1 MPKPTSNTANK
12 KTIKSPAA
20 KSSQGSSKAL
30 VKKAPQKLSTKKPS
44 YSLEELHLLLEVS
57 KSVAALET
65 LDQILNWLIE
75 FAREQIDADRGT
87 IFLNDPVTKELY
99 SRVAQGNLSHEI
111 RIMNN
116 SGLAGTCF
124 TNNEAL
130 LINDVKQD
138 ARFNAA
144 IDQQTGYQTKNMIC
158 VPIVNTRDELIG
170 VVQLLNKKSGR
181 FVKKDLEFLAAIM
194 TQGALSLEAAAQAE
208 STHKNRSRELDFL
221 NLVSEMTAEI
231 NIQKLLN
238 RAIQEANKMLDAE
251 RITLFL
257 NDENTNEL
265 WSQVAQGM
273 GSIQIRLPNT
283 SGIAGAVF
291 TSAQTIN
298 IKHAYADLRFNPSFD
313 RSTGYFTRSILCVP
327 IINKNGKVIGVTQA
341 LNKKNGF
348 FTDEDE
354 SRLKAFTSQISAA
367 LENAALFAD
376 VENMKNYNEGVLQ
389 SITNAVLTVNEKG
402 IITKCNAAGLE
413 ILKKSEKEVLDTKVE
428 DFFTGA
434 NTWILERLKVV
445 QETNQI
451 DMSMDASIL
460 VEEETVSANVT
471 LMPLLSLE
479 NKSMGSIIMIENISA
494 EKRMKSTMSRYMDP
508 SIADQLLTSG
518 ADLLGGQSV
527 PTTILFSDIRGFTT
541 LTEAL
546 GPQGTVALLN
556 EYFEVMVDCITREGG
571 MLDKFIGDAIMAAFG
586 IPEAHDDDEDR
597 AMRAAISMI
606 KDLNAWNKIRLS
618 EGKLP
623 VNIGVGLNTDTVV
636 SGNIGSKKRMD
647 YTVIGDGV
655 NLAAR
660 LESACKAY
668 YAKILV
674 SEFTKEKLK
683 GTYRLREVD
692 LVVVKGKTK
701 PVSIYEALDYHDT
714 ESFPNM
720 MDTLGYFK
728 EGLALYRGGDFTK
741 SKNAFEQALQANPHD
756 KLSQMYIGRNE
767 QLMKQAPPADW
778 SGIWVMEDK

>member
-1 MPKPTSNTANK
+1 MQTQA
-12 KTIKSPAA
+12 
-20 KSSQGSSKAL
+20 SSK
-30 VKKAPQKLSTKKPS
+30 KNIRTKKIT
-44 YSLEELHLLLEVS
+44 YSLEELNLLLEVS
-57 KSVAALET
+57 KNVASLST
-65 LDQILNWLIE
+65 LDEILNWLIE
-75 FAREQIDADRGT
+75 FAREKINADRGT
-87 IFLNDPVTKELY
+87 IFLNDVITNELY
-99 SRVAQGNLSHEI
+99 SRVAQGNLKHEI
-111 RIMNN
+111 RIMNH
-116 SGLAGTCF
+116 SGLAGASF
-124 TNNEAL
+124 TTNEAL
-130 LINDVKQD
+130 LIDNVLKDP
-138 ARFNAA
+138 RFNPSV
-144 IDQQTGYQTKNMIC
+144 DQQTGYHTKNMIC
-158 VPIVNTRDELIG
+158 VPILNTRHDVIG
-170 VVQLLNKKSGR
+170 VVQLLNKKTGR
-181 FVKKDLEFLAAIM
+181 FVKKDLEFLSSIM
-194 TQGALSLEAAAQAE
+194 TQGALGLETTALME
-208 STHKNRSRELDFL
+208 NTTKNRNRELDFL
-221 NLVSEMTAEI
+221 KLVTEMTSEI

-238 RAIQEANKMLDAE
+238 RAIDEAIKMLDAE

-265 WSQVAQGM
+265 WSQVAQGL

-291 TSAQTIN
+291 TTVQTIN

-313 RSTGYFTRSILCVP
+313 RKTGFFTRSILCVP

-341 LNKKNGF
+341 LNKKNGYF
-348 FTDEDE
+348 SDEDE

-402 IITKCNAAGLE
+402 IITKCNSAGQE
-413 ILKKSEKEVLDTKVE
+413 ILKKSEKDVLDQKID
-428 DFFTGA
+428 DFFTGP
-434 NTWILERLKVV
+434 NTWIIERLKIV

-451 DMSMDASIL
+451 DMSMDASII

-479 NKSMGSIIMIENISA
+479 NKSMGSIIMIENISS

-508 SIADQLLTSG
+508 SIADQLLSNG
-518 ADLLGGQSV
+518 ADLLGGRSV
-527 PTTILFSDIRGFTT
+527 PTTVLFSDIRGFTT

-597 AMRAAISMI
+597 AMRSAISMI
-606 KDLNAWNKIRLS
+606 KDLNVWNKLRLA

-623 VNIGVGLNTDTVV
+623 VNIGIGLNTDTVV

-647 YTVIGDGV
+647 YTIIGDGV

-668 YAKILV
+668 YAKILI
-674 SEFTKEKLK
+674 SEFTQARLK
-683 GTYRLREVD
+683 GTYRLREID

-701 PVSIYEALDYHDT
+701 PVSIYEVLDYHDSDT
-714 ESFPNM
+714 FPNM
-720 MDTLGYFK
+720 MESLGYFK
-728 EGLALYRGGDFTK
+728 EGLSLYRGGNFTK
-741 SKNAFEQALQANPHD
+741 SKASFEKSLQGNPND

-767 QLMKQAPPADW
+767 HLLINPPASDW
-778 SGIWVMEDK
+778 SGIWIMEDK

>member
-1 MPKPTSNTANK
+1 MSNLRKPNSRSLNTPDK
-12 KTIKSPAA
+12 STPIKSV
-20 KSSQGSSKAL
+20 SSK
-30 VKKAPQKLSTKKPS
+30 KSR
-44 YSLEELHLLLEVS
+44 YSLEELNLLLEVS
-57 KSVAALET
+57 KTVAALKS
-65 LDQILNWLIE
+65 LDEILYWLIE
-75 FAREQIDADRGT
+75 FAREHVNADRGT

-99 SRVAQGNLSHEI
+99 ARVAQGNLNHEI
-111 RIMNN
+111 RIMND
-116 SGLAGTCF
+116 SGLAGACF
-124 TNNEAL
+124 TGNEPL
-130 LINDVKQD
+130 LIHNVNNDS
-138 ARFNAA
+138 RFNPA
-144 IDQQTGYQTKNMIC
+144 IDHETGYHTKNMIC
-158 VPIVNTRDELIG
+158 VPIQNTRQDVIG
-170 VVQLLNKKSGR
+170 VVQLLNKRNGR
-181 FVKKDLEFLAAIM
+181 FVKKDLEFVSAMM
-194 TQGALSLEAAAQAE
+194 TQGALSLEAAAQME
-208 STHKNRSRELDFL
+208 STTKNRSRELDFL
-221 NLVSEMTAEI
+221 NLVTEMTAEI

-238 RAIQEANKMLDAE
+238 RAIEEANKMLDAE

-257 NDENTNEL
+257 NDENKNEL
-265 WSQVAQGM
+265 WSQVAQGL

-348 FTDEDE
+348 FSDEDE

-367 LENAALFAD
+367 LENATLFAD

-402 IITKCNAAGLE
+402 IITKCNSAGLE
-413 ILKKSEKEVLDTKVE
+413 ILKKADTDILNKKIE
-428 DFFTGA
+428 DFFTDS
-434 NTWILERLKVV
+434 NIWIIDRLKIV
-445 QETNQI
+445 QDTNQI
-451 DMSMDASIL
+451 DISMDASIM
-460 VEEETVSANVT
+460 VGEETVSANVT

-479 NKSMGSIIMIENISA
+479 KKSMGSIIMIENISS

-508 SIADQLLTSG
+508 SIADQLLTNG
-518 ADLLGGQSV
+518 AELLGGQSV
-527 PTTILFSDIRGFTT
+527 PATVLFSDIRGFTT

-546 GPQGTVALLN
+546 GAQGTVALLN

-586 IPEAHDDDEDR
+586 IPEAHSDDEDR

-606 KDLNAWNKIRLS
+606 KDLNAWNKTRVS

-623 VNIGVGLNTDTVV
+623 VNIGIGLNTDTVV

-647 YTVIGDGV
+647 YTILGDGV

-683 GTYRLREVD
+683 GTYRLREID

-701 PVSIYEALDYHDT
+701 PVSIYEVLDYHDNA
-714 ESFPNM
+714 SFPNM

-728 EGLALYRGGDFTK
+728 EGLSLYRAGDFAK
-741 SKNAFEQALQANPHD
+741 SKNSFTLALQSNPND
-756 KLSQMYIGRNE
+756 KLSQMYIERNE
-767 QLMKQAPPADW
+767 KLLTLPTPSDW
-778 SGIWVMEDK
+778 QGIWVMEDK